1 VIVSTENPAEGERVA
16 GSANAP
22 SRKRPRQLLEPSDA
36 AQIAQQIIE
45 KYGVDALAFAQSRVL
60 SAREVGDELALEAWH
75 TVIAAMQ
82 PLLRGIALL

>member
-1 VIVSTENPAEGERVA
+1 M
-16 GSANAP
+16 
-22 SRKRPRQLLEPSDA
+22 LEPSDA

-75 TVIAAMQ
+75 AVIAAMQ
-82 PLLRGIALL
+82 SLLQPIAPL

>member
-1 VIVSTENPAEGERVA
+1 VSTENPTEGERAA
-16 GSANAP
+16 GSANAAP

-75 TVIAAMQ
+75 AVIAAMQ
-82 PLLRGIALL
+82 SLLQPIAPL

>member
-1 VIVSTENPAEGERVA
+1 VSTESSAEGHRAA
-16 GSANAP
+16 GSANAAP

-45 KYGVDALAFAQSRVL
+45 KYGVDALAFAQGRAL

-75 TVIAAMQ
+75 AVIAAVQSMLQ
-82 PLLRGIALL
+82 RVTLL